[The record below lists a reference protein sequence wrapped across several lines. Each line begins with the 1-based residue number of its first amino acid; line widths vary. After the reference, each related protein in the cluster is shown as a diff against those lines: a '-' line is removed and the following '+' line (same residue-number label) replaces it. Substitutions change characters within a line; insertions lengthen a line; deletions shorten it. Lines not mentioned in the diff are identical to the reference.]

1 MAIEESKIIDLITS
15 YKEYEQKCWESN
27 ELINKGRAGL
37 YGAVIED
44 LESLLPRKSI
54 ADLGV
59 SDYEELTGTIVEYEG
74 RRGVLLEGYE
84 HTVAVFTFSDK
95 CLAYISPNVVY
106 LLDEGRFWDENG
118 VIIR

>member
-44 LESLLPRKSI
+44 LESLLPRKTL
-54 ADLGV
+54 ADLDV
-59 SDYEELTGTIVEYEG
+59 AHFSDLTGTIVEYRG
-74 RRGVLLEGYE
+74 MRGVLLGGDG
-84 HTVAVFTFSDK
+84 HMVALFTFADK
-95 CLAYISPNVVY
+95 CATCTDPALVY
-106 LLDEGRFWDENG
+106 VLDEDRIWDETG
-118 VIIR
+118 TILK

>member
-15 YKEYEQKCWESN
+15 YRDYERECWESN

-59 SDYEELTGTIVEYEG
+59 SDYGDLTGTIVEYRG
-74 RRGVLLEGYE
+74 KRGVLLGGSNDL
-84 HTVAVFTFSDK
+84 AMSFTFSDRYVNWSDPH
-95 CLAYISPNVVY
+95 LVLP
-106 LLDEGRFWDENG
+106 LDEYRVWDEAG
-118 VIIR
+118 IVL

>member
-15 YKEYEQKCWESN
+15 YKEYEQKCWESG

-44 LESLLPRKSI
+44 LEGLLPRKSI

-59 SDYEELTGTIVEYEG
+59 SDYDDLTGTIVEYAG
-74 RRGVLLEGYE
+74 MKGVILGSSVDMVML
-84 HTVAVFTFSDK
+84 FTFADT
-95 CLAYISPNVVY
+95 CVVY
-106 LLDEGRFWDENG
+106 TDPTLVYPLNEDRIWDEAG
-118 VIIR
+118 TIL

>member
-1 MAIEESKIIDLITS
+1 MAIEESKVIDLITS

-95 CLAYISPNVVY
+95 CLAYISPNVIY
-106 LLDEGRFWDENG
+106 PLDEGRFWDETG
-118 VIIR
+118 AIL

>member
-15 YKEYEQKCWESN
+15 YRDYERECWESN

-59 SDYEELTGTIVEYEG
+59 SDYGDLTGTIVEYAG
-74 RRGVLLEGYE
+74 MKGVILGGGGN
-84 HTVAVFTFSDK
+84 TVTLFTLADK
-95 CLAYISPNVVY
+95 CVTYTDPSLVY
-106 LLDEGRFWDENG
+106 TLDKGRFWDETG
-118 VIIR
+118 AIL